1 MDKTKY
7 IICGC
12 AYRHPNTDISIFT
25 NYISKCLRK
34 INKEN
39 KLCYLSGNFNIDL
52 LKYDSSNKHR
62 DFLNMMTSSGFLP
75 PHIIHPTRI
84 TDYTSTIIDNIY
96 SNNFEDNSTG
106 GNILIQ
112 FADHLSQFLCI
123 DKYVE
128 RRKPIDIFKRNYSNF
143 DENKFIDDIAIQD
156 WNSNNN
162 TNIYFDNFLT
172 TLENCLE
179 KHAPMK
185 KLNKKQIKKIDI

>member
-1 MDKTKY
+1 M
-7 IICGC
+7 I
-12 AYRHPNTDISIFT
+12 
-25 NYISKCLRK
+25 
-34 INKEN
+34 
-39 KLCYLSGNFNIDL
+39 
-52 LKYDSSNKHR
+52 
-62 DFLNMMTSSGFLP
+62 SSGFL

-84 TDYTSTIIDNIY
+84 TDYSSTIIDNIY

-143 DENKFIDDIAIQD
+143 DENKFLDDIAIQD

-179 KHAPMK
+179 NLPDEKA
-185 KLNKKQIKKIDI
+185 